1 MNEYYSLTQY
11 DLCAKVLTDSK
22 QGGENMTRITKEP
35 EVRKQEI
42 MDTAMEL
49 FYQNGYDKTSISD
62 IAEKIGIAQGLCYR
76 YFKSKEDLFD
86 TALDYYA
93 EQQVSQM
100 RPVLCDTGKTLKQ
113 KIYETPTFMDIE
125 QNNSFYYKVCHDTN
139 SKKIHDQLSMK
150 ICCKLVPIIKEQIQR
165 EMDLGE
171 IRFSDA
177 GTLSSFCVYGQL
189 GVLLQDDLSGKER
202 LDRIRTF
209 LLQLFE
215 L

>member
-1 MNEYYSLTQY
+1 
-11 DLCAKVLTDSK
+11 
-22 QGGENMTRITKEP
+22 MTRITKKP

-42 MDTAMEL
+42 LDTAMEL

-62 IAEKIGIAQGLCYR
+62 IAKKIGIAQGLCYR
-76 YFKSKEDLFD
+76 YFKSKEELFD

-100 RPVLCDTGKTLKQ
+100 RPILYDTSKTLRQ

-139 SKKIHDQLSMK
+139 NKKIHNQLSMK
-150 ICCKLVPIIKEQIQR
+150 ICYKLAPIIKEQIQR

-171 IRFSDA
+171 LHFTDA
-177 GTLSSFCVYGQL
+177 DTASSFCVYGQL
-189 GVLLQDDLSGKER
+189 GILLRDDLSGEER
-202 LDRIRTF
+202 LTRIRTF
-209 LLQLFE
+209 LLQLLE

>member
-1 MNEYYSLTQY
+1 
-11 DLCAKVLTDSK
+11 
-22 QGGENMTRITKEP
+22 MTRITKEP

-42 MDTAMEL
+42 LDTAMEL

-76 YFKSKEDLFD
+76 YFKSKEELFN

-93 EQQVSQM
+93 QQQVNQM
-100 RPVLCDTGKTLKQ
+100 RPILCDTGKTLKQ
-113 KIYETPTFMDIE
+113 KLYETPTFMDIE
-125 QNNSFYYKVCHDTN
+125 RNNSFYYKVCHDAN

-150 ICCKLVPIIKEQIQR
+150 ICRKVAPIIKEQIQR

-171 IRFSDA
+171 LHFNDA
-177 GTLSSFCVYGQL
+177 DTAASFCVYGQL
-189 GVLLQDDLSGKER
+189 GILLRDDLSGEER
-202 LDRIRTF
+202 LNLIRTF
-209 LLQLFE
+209 LLQLLE